1 MSSRPLNAAHAAQG
15 TQKLQM
21 TQNKAAWLSL
31 IFALAIA
38 YFHWFPSPVQIAY
51 DPHEEQCLPDVH
63 LALIVRVKP
72 TRIEHGD
79 LLIWKPSGA
88 LSYVDQEYVMK
99 RVAAIGGDH
108 LIVKNGLV
116 TVNDQ
121 PVTQGMALLDLTK
134 TTPQAFDR
142 DLIVP
147 NGKLYMVGTHPNSN
161 DSRYWGWLD
170 VSAVAG
176 TGHKIF

>member
-1 MSSRPLNAAHAAQG
+1 MTALNTAPTTSTRAQG
-15 TQKLQM
+15 KM
-21 TQNKAAWLSL
+21 GQNKAAWLSL

-38 YFHWFPSPVQIAY
+38 YFHWFPSPIQIAY

-63 LALIVRVKP
+63 LALIVRSKP
-72 TRIEHGD
+72 EKIAHGD

-88 LSYVDQEYVMK
+88 LNYVSQEFVMK
-99 RVAAIGGDH
+99 RVAAIEGDH
-108 LIVKNGLV
+108 LVIKNGIV
-116 TVNDQ
+116 SVNDH

-134 TTPQAFDR
+134 TSLQAFDR

-147 NGKLYMVGTHPNSN
+147 PGKLYMMGTHPNSN

-170 VSAVAG
+170 VTGVAG

>member
-1 MSSRPLNAAHAAQG
+1 MTVSNTTTASPDIAQIRVG
-15 TQKLQM
+15 
-21 TQNKAAWLSL
+21 QNKAAWLSL

-38 YFHWFPSPVQIAY
+38 YFHWFPSPIQLAY
-51 DPHEEQCLPDVH
+51 DPHEQQCLPDIH
-63 LALIVRVKP
+63 LALIVRAKP
-72 TRIEHGD
+72 AKIDLGD

-88 LSYVDQEYVMK
+88 LSYVDQEFVMK
-99 RVAAIGGDH
+99 RVAAIEGDH
-108 LIVKNGLV
+108 LVVKNGIV

-134 TTPQAFDR
+134 TSPPAFDR

-147 NGKLYMVGTHPNSN
+147 SGKLYMMGTHPNSN